1 MEVFW
6 QTILCC
12 WTKILKFM
20 SLQFSFFLLSGA
32 LASLL
37 HWSSRF
43 LFSLYF
49 DFQTSIVLAFLVGL
63 LSGFIFLRFFVF
75 KKSQNSIQSQA
86 IRYFT
91 INMLALAQTF
101 AVSVL
106 MLNILQ
112 RYIEDKAISEAISHA
127 MGIVVPV
134 FTSYLGHKYF
144 TFR

>member
-1 MEVFW
+1 
-6 QTILCC
+6 
-12 WTKILKFM
+12 M
-20 SLQFSFFLLSGA
+20 SLQFSFFLISGA
-32 LASLL
+32 FASLL
-37 HWSSRF
+37 NWSSRF
-43 LFSLYF
+43 LFSQFF

-63 LSGFIFLRFFVF
+63 LSGFILMRLFVF
-75 KKSQNSIQSQA
+75 KESQNSIQSQA
-86 IRYFT
+86 LRYFT

-101 AVSVL
+101 TISIL

-112 RYIEDKAISEAISHA
+112 MYIEGKAIAEAISHA